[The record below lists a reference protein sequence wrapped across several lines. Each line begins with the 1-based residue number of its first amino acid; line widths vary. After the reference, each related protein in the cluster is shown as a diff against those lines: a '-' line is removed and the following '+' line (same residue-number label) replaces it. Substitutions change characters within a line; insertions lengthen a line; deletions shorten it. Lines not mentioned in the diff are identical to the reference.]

1 MFNYNGVL
9 SLFDFVSVIVK
20 KFNGSFA
27 KHAAVIA
34 SNVKL
39 AHVRLLELMSTKVA
53 KAAETSV
60 AAMERCELP
69 IYLANH

>member
-9 SLFDFVSVIVK
+9 SLFYFVSVIVK

-34 SNVKL
+34 SNVQL
-39 AHVRLLELMSTKVA
+39 ACGCPLLALEVK
-53 KAAETSV
+53 TSEPDPY
-60 AAMERCELP
+60 AQSGR
-69 IYLANH
+69 